1 MSSFRPP
8 LPLLYEPIVEAA
20 LREDL
25 GRAGDQTTDAV
36 VPADATATARLVARR
51 AGRIAG
57 LEVACRAFTL
67 LDPGV
72 QVELR
77 ATDGDD
83 AAAGTTLAVVSGPA
97 RPILSA
103 ERVALNLLG
112 RLCGIATLT
121 RDVVASVAG
130 TGARVACTRKT
141 TPGLRLLEKYAVRVG
156 GGSNHRFGLDDAVLI
171 KDNHVAVAGGVGEA
185 VRRARAAVGHLVKI
199 EVETTSLA
207 QVREALDAGAEVILL
222 DNMGQ
227 EAMKEAVALVGGRAV
242 IEASGGITPEN
253 AAEVAGTGV
262 DVLSLGWLTHSAPAL
277 DVALDV
283 VVG

>member
-1 MSSFRPP
+1 MSRFRPP
-8 LPLLYEPIVEAA
+8 LPLLYEPVVEAA

-36 VPADATATARLVARR
+36 VPADATATARLVVRR

-112 RLCGIATLT
+112 RLCGVATLT
-121 RDVVASVAG
+121 RDVVALTAG

-227 EAMKEAVALVGGRAV
+227 EVMEEAVALVGGRAV
-242 IEASGGITPEN
+242 TEASGGITPEN